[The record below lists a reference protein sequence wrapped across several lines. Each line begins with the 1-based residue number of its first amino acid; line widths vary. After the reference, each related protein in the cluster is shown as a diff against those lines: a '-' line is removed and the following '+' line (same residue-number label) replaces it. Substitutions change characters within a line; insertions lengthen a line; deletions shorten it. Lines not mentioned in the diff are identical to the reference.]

1 MDPLS
6 ITLGVA
12 PLCLAAFKGSRRLKE
27 KIKLI
32 RDFEGEI
39 SRFRTRFK
47 TQISVFRDES
57 QLLLQEAGIEYHLAA
72 SMLRDFSHA
81 QWTAGDVEH
90 KIQQHLGQKY
100 IEAKEVTER
109 IGNHIAKVESLLGR
123 LDTEDAG
130 RGRVYLLFH
139 DVSTSFTRMKLT
151 ERLPSSIRRPVA
163 PVTPLV

>member
-27 KIKLI
+27 KFKLI

-57 QLLLQEAGIEYHLAA
+57 QLLLQDAGIGYLLAA
-72 SMLRDFSHA
+72 RMLRDFSHA
-81 QWTAGDVEH
+81 EWTAGIVEQ
-90 KIQQHLGQKY
+90 KIQQHMGQKY
-100 IEAKEVTER
+100 IEAKEATER
-109 IGNHIAKVESLLGR
+109 IGNHIADIESLFGR
-123 LDTEDAG
+123 LDTEEAG
-130 RGRVYLLFH
+130 RGKVYLHFM
-139 DVSTSFTRMKLT
+139 TYQ
-151 ERLPSSIRRPVA
+151 RPRG
-163 PVTPLV
+163 